1 MDTGRL
7 CMFCMEDNEGQSI
20 CPHCGKDANAPLIKN
35 HLKPGE
41 ILGGRFLVG
50 RAVGQDAS
58 GVVYIVYDLRKERA
72 LRIREYLP
80 RGVAMRAE
88 NSNELIPLP
97 GMESEFAAGLEETHR
112 KAESADDPS
121 KAMANFEENGT
132 LYVVLRRKKAAPVAA
147 APEDDEAAAES
158 AEGSEAD
165 EPEREE
171 EADEDEEEI
180 EEEDEDD
187 GEKNKKRIITV
198 SVALVVVVVL
208 IAAVVIILTR
218 GGSDNTV
225 KPDVSNDPL
234 NAWSA
239 PTETPLPTAG
249 ATDEFGNIVAPTQ
262 GWQQQPGGDTINNN
276 VATNTPIPDDYEPDW
291 AKDTDTPAPTAVP
304 LTPTPDPAATAT
316 PEPRVTIEPTLIDKK
331 ADKALINALQ
341 ARLIELGWLDVEAP
355 TGNYG
360 NQTKDAVKA
369 FQQEVHDHYDNTVGV
384 DGIAGK
390 ATIGWLNRDDA
401 PRKGG
406 EQPTATPEPTATAA
420 PEDTATA
427 VPEDTATTA
436 PEDTATA
443 VPEDTATAAPEDTAT
458 AAPEDTATAEPTEPA
473 EPTVTIE
480 PTRIDKN
487 ADSELITALQQR
499 LMQLKWLN
507 IDAPTGEY
515 GKKTREAVRAFQ
527 KCVHD
532 RYDDS
537 IQVDGI
543 AGEATIGWINRS
555 DAPWNPDADGMPD
568 LPETL
573 PTNTP
578 APTDTPVPTNTPAP
592 TDTPEPTEEPT
603 PSPTPFAPSA
613 ELTATVQ
620 ARLIELGWLDASQ
633 NTGVYDNA
641 TALAVA
647 DFQRYMNSINGDKI
661 TLPEDGQADDL
672 TLQWLT
678 WSGAPTRAPLN
689 TTPAPEETATPEPT
703 VIYSEQIDENSQED
717 AIIWLQTRLIELQWL
732 KGTPNG
738 VYDANTR
745 TAVSLLQQYLNQ
757 KFNLT
762 LDVSGTAS
770 TVTLSYLNNEFNE
783 PVNPTPDNAPTLDF
797 TADST
802 VNPTDAPVEAP
813 TQQIST
819 EEPTGAPVTDV
830 PTEEPTEVPTEE
842 PAEEPTEEPTEV
854 PMEEPTEVPTEVP
867 TEEPTEVPTEE
878 PTPEP
883 TKEPAVYDGSDEE
896 TVVSLKTRL
905 IALGWMDA
913 STEATG
919 EYDQALKDAI
929 EMLQTWLQTNWDE
942 ALWGD
947 VSKIP
952 SVNGEYVDWKTMN
965 VIYSENPPVK
975 PDDYV
980 PMG

>member
-7 CMFCMEDNEGQSI
+7 CMFCMEDNEGQSV

-72 LRIREYLP
+72 LRIREYMP

-88 NSNELIPLP
+88 GSNELTPLP
-97 GMESEFAAGLEETHR
+97 GMESEFAAGLEETR
-112 KAESADDPS
+112 KKAESADDPS

-147 APEDDEAAAES
+147 APEGDEAAAGS
-158 AEGSEAD
+158 AEAPEGD

-171 EADEDEEEI
+171 EAAGDEEEI
-180 EEEDEDD
+180 EEEDD

-198 SVALVVVVVL
+198 SAALVIVVVL
-208 IAAVVIILTR
+208 IAAVIIILPR
-218 GGSDNTV
+218 SGSDNTV
-225 KPDVSNDPL
+225 ETDTSSDPL
-234 NAWSA
+234 NKWSA

-291 AKDTDTPAPTAVP
+291 AQETDTPAPTAVP
-304 LTPTPDPAATAT
+304 LTPTPDPDATVT

-341 ARLIELGWLDVEAP
+341 ARLIELGWLDIEAP

-427 VPEDTATTA
+427 APDDTATAA
-436 PEDTATA
+436 PEDTAT
-443 VPEDTATAAPEDTAT
+443 VAPEDTAT
-458 AAPEDTATAEPTEPA
+458 AAPEDTATPEPT

-532 RYDDS
+532 RYDES

-578 APTDTPVPTNTPAP
+578 VPTDTPAPTATPAP

-613 ELTATVQ
+613 ELTETVQ

-661 TLPEDGQADDL
+661 TLPEDGQADEL
-672 TLQWLT
+672 TLQWLK

-689 TTPAPEETATPEPT
+689 TTPAPEEIATPEPT
-703 VIYSEQIDENSQED
+703 VIYSEQIDETSEED
-717 AIIWLQTRLIELQWL
+717 AVTWLQTRLIELQWL

-757 KFNLT
+757 KYNLT
-762 LDVSGTAS
+762 LDISGTAS
-770 TVTLSYLNNEFNE
+770 SVILSYINNEFNE
-783 PVNPTPDNAPTLDF
+783 PVNPTPDNAPILDF
-797 TADST
+797 TTDST
-802 VNPTDAPVEAP
+802 VNPNGAPVEAP
-813 TQQIST
+813 AQIS
-819 EEPTGAPVTDV
+819 
-830 PTEEPTEVPTEE
+830 TEVPTEE
-842 PAEEPTEEPTEV
+842 
-854 PMEEPTEVPTEVP
+854 
-867 TEEPTEVPTEE
+867 PTEE

-896 TVVSLKTRL
+896 TVIALRDRL
-905 IALGWMDA
+905 IALGWLDA
-913 STEATG
+913 LTEATG

-929 EMLQTWLQTNWDE
+929 AALQTWLQTNWDE
-942 ALWGD
+942 SLWGD
-947 VSKIP
+947 VSKLP

-965 VIYSENPPVK
+965 VIYSENPPMK

>member
-7 CMFCMEDNEGQSI
+7 CMFCMEDNEGQSV

-72 LRIREYLP
+72 LRIREYMP

-88 NSNELIPLP
+88 GSNDLVPLP
-97 GMESEFAAGLEETHR
+97 GMEGEFAAGLEETRR

-132 LYVVLRRKKAAPVAA
+132 LYVVLRRKKAAAPVAA
-147 APEDDEAAAES
+147 VPESDEAAAES
-158 AEGSEAD
+158 AEAPEGD

-171 EADEDEEEI
+171 EEAAEDE

-198 SVALVVVVVL
+198 SVALVIVVVL

-218 GGSDNTV
+218 SGSDNTV

-304 LTPTPDPAATAT
+304 LTPTPDPGATAT
-316 PEPRVTIEPTLIDKK
+316 FEPRVTIEPTLIDKK

-341 ARLIELGWLDVEAP
+341 ARLIELGWLDVEEP

-369 FQQEVHDHYDNTVGV
+369 FQQEVHDHYDNTIGV

-427 VPEDTATTA
+427 APDNTATT
-436 PEDTATA
+436 
-443 VPEDTATAAPEDTAT
+443 APEDTAT
-458 AAPEDTATAEPTEPA
+458 AAPEDTATPEPEATATAEPSEPA
-473 EPTVTIE
+473 VTIE

-487 ADSELITALQQR
+487 ADSALITALQER
-499 LMQLKWLN
+499 LMQLKWLD

-527 KCVHD
+527 RCVNS

-543 AGEATIGWINRS
+543 AGEATIGWLNRS
-555 DAPWNPDADGMPD
+555 DAPWNPDASGMPD

-578 APTDTPVPTNTPAP
+578 VPTDTPAPTNTPVP
-592 TDTPEPTEEPT
+592 TDTPEPTQEPT

-613 ELTATVQ
+613 ELTAEVQ

-641 TALAVA
+641 TMLAVA
-647 DFQRYMNSINGDKI
+647 DFQRYMNSINTDI
-661 TLPEDGQADDL
+661 TLPEDGQADEL
-672 TLQWLT
+672 TLQWLK

-689 TTPAPEETATPEPT
+689 TTPAPEETVTPEPT
-703 VIYSEQIDENSQED
+703 VVYSEQIDETSEED
-717 AIIWLQTRLIELQWL
+717 AITWLQTRLIELQWL

-738 VYDANTR
+738 VYDENTR
-745 TAVSLLQQYLNQ
+745 TAVSLLQDYLNQ
-757 KFNLT
+757 RYTLT
-762 LDVSGTAS
+762 LDTSGTAS
-770 TVTLSYLNNEFNE
+770 SVTLSYLNNEFNE

-802 VNPTDAPVEAP
+802 VNPPEAPVEAP
-813 TQQIST
+813 TEQISTNAPVT
-819 EEPTGAPVTDV
+819 EEPTADPTD
-830 PTEEPTEVPTEE
+830 
-842 PAEEPTEEPTEV
+842 
-854 PMEEPTEVPTEVP
+854 VPTEVP
-867 TEEPTEVPTEE
+867 TEDPTEE

-929 EMLQTWLQTNWDE
+929 EALQTWLQTNWDE

-947 VSKIP
+947 VSKMP

-965 VIYSENPPVK
+965 VIYSDNAPVK
-975 PDDYV
+975 PDDYA
-980 PMG
+980 PLG

>member
-7 CMFCMEDNEGQSI
+7 CMFCMEDNEGQSV

-88 NSNELIPLP
+88 GSNDLVPLP
-97 GMESEFAAGLEETHR
+97 GMEGEFAAGLEETR
-112 KAESADDPS
+112 KKAESADDPS

-132 LYVVLRRKKAAPVAA
+132 LYVVLRRKKAAAPVAA
-147 APEDDEAAAES
+147 VPESDEAAAES

-198 SVALVVVVVL
+198 SVALVIVVVL

-218 GGSDNTV
+218 SGSDNTV
-225 KPDVSNDPL
+225 RPDVSNDPL

-291 AKDTDTPAPTAVP
+291 AKETDTPAPTAVP

-406 EQPTATPEPTATAA
+406 EQPTATPEPTATAEPEDIATDVPDNTATAA

-427 VPEDTATTA
+427 VPEDTAMPA
-436 PEDTATA
+436 PEDTAT
-443 VPEDTATAAPEDTAT
+443 P
-458 AAPEDTATAEPTEPA
+458 EPA

-487 ADSELITALQQR
+487 ADSELITALQKR
-499 LMQLKWLN
+499 LMQLKWLD

-527 KCVHD
+527 RCVHD
-532 RYDDS
+532 RYDGS

-578 APTDTPVPTNTPAP
+578 VPTDTPAPTNTPAP
-592 TDTPEPTEEPT
+592 TDTPAPTEEPT

-672 TLQWLT
+672 TVQWLK

-689 TTPAPEETATPEPT
+689 TTPAPEESVTPEPT
-703 VIYSEQIDENSQED
+703 VVYSEQIDETSEED

-813 TQQIST
+813 TEQISTQEPTDAPVTDAPT
-819 EEPTGAPVTDV
+819 EEPTEEPTEVPTEEPTEAPTEAPTEV

-842 PAEEPTEEPTEV
+842 
-854 PMEEPTEVPTEVP
+854 
-867 TEEPTEVPTEE
+867 PTEE

-896 TVVSLKTRL
+896 TLISLKTRL
-905 IALGWMDA
+905 IELGWMDA
-913 STEATG
+913 SVEATG

-947 VSKIP
+947 VSKMP

-980 PMG
+980 PMS

>member
-72 LRIREYLP
+72 LRIREYMP

-88 NSNELIPLP
+88 GSNDLVPLP
-97 GMESEFAAGLEETHR
+97 GMEGEFAAGLEETRR

-132 LYVVLRRKKAAPVAA
+132 LYVVLRRKKAAAPAA
-147 APEDDEAAAES
+147 AVPESAEAAAES
-158 AEGSEAD
+158 AEVPEGD

-171 EADEDEEEI
+171 EEAAEDEEEI

-198 SVALVVVVVL
+198 SVALVVVLVL

-304 LTPTPDPAATAT
+304 LTPTPDPDATAT

-427 VPEDTATTA
+427 A
-436 PEDTATA
+436 PENTATA
-443 VPEDTATAAPEDTAT
+443 APENTATAAPEDTAT
-458 AAPEDTATAEPTEPA
+458 AVPEDTATAEPTEPA

-555 DAPWNPDADGMPD
+555 DAPWNPEADGMPD

-613 ELTATVQ
+613 ELTAEVQ

-919 EYDQALKDAI
+919 EYDQMLKDAI

-947 VSKIP
+947 VSKMP

>member
-97 GMESEFAAGLEETHR
+97 GMESEFAAGLEETHK

-198 SVALVVVVVL
+198 SVALVVVLVL

-218 GGSDNTV
+218 GGSDATV
-225 KPDVSNDPL
+225 KPNVSNDPL

-249 ATDEFGNIVAPTQ
+249 ATDEFGNIIAPTQ

-291 AKDTDTPAPTAVP
+291 AKETDTPAPTAVP
-304 LTPTPDPAATAT
+304 LTPTPDPNATAT

-331 ADKALINALQ
+331 ADKALVRALQ

-360 NQTKDAVKA
+360 NQTRDAVKA
-369 FQQEVHDHYDNTVGV
+369 FQQEIHDHYDNTVGV

-406 EQPTATPEPTATAA
+406 EQPTATPEPTATAEPDA
-420 PEDTATA
+420 TATA
-427 VPEDTATTA
+427 APDNTETAKPENT
-436 PEDTATA
+436 E
-443 VPEDTATAAPEDTAT
+443 TAAPEDTAT
-458 AAPEDTATAEPTEPA
+458 PEPA

-487 ADSELITALQQR
+487 ADSELITALQKR
-499 LMQLKWLN
+499 LMQLKWLD

-527 KCVHD
+527 RCVHD

-543 AGEATIGWINRS
+543 AGEATIGWMNRA
-555 DAPWNPDADGMPD
+555 DAPWNEDAEGMPK

-578 APTDTPVPTNTPAP
+578 VPTDTPAPTNTPVPTDTPV
-592 TDTPEPTEEPT
+592 PTEEPT

-641 TALAVA
+641 TTLAVA

-672 TLQWLT
+672 TLRWLK

-689 TTPAPEETATPEPT
+689 TTPAPEESVTPEPT
-703 VIYSEQIDENSQED
+703 VVYSEQIDENSQED

-757 KFNLT
+757 RYTLT

-797 TADST
+797 TADSA
-802 VNPTDAPVEAP
+802 VNPTDAPVEAQ

-819 EEPTGAPVTDV
+819 NAPETEEPTADPTDAPTEA
-830 PTEEPTEVPTEE
+830 PTEEPTEAPTEE
-842 PAEEPTEEPTEV
+842 
-854 PMEEPTEVPTEVP
+854 
-867 TEEPTEVPTEE
+867 PTEE

-913 STEATG
+913 SAEANG

-929 EMLQTWLQTNWDE
+929 VALQTWLQTNWDE
-942 ALWGD
+942 SLWGD
-947 VSKIP
+947 ASKTP

-965 VIYSENPPVK
+965 VIYSEYPPVK

-980 PMG
+980 PMI

>member
-7 CMFCMEDNEGQSI
+7 CMFCMEDNEGQSV

-88 NSNELIPLP
+88 GSNDLVPLP
-97 GMESEFAAGLEETHR
+97 GMEGEFATGLEETR
-112 KAESADDPS
+112 KKAESADDPS

-147 APEDDEAAAES
+147 VPESDEAAAES

-198 SVALVVVVVL
+198 SVALVIVLVL
-208 IAAVVIILTR
+208 IAAIIIILTR
-218 GGSDNTV
+218 SGSDNTV

-291 AKDTDTPAPTAVP
+291 AKETDTPAPTAVP

-406 EQPTATPEPTATAA
+406 EQPTATPEPTVTAEPDA
-420 PEDTATA
+420 TATA
-427 VPEDTATTA
+427 VPDN
-436 PEDTATA
+436 
-443 VPEDTATAAPEDTAT
+443 TAT
-458 AAPEDTATAEPTEPA
+458 AAPEDTATAEPEDTATPAPEDTATPEPA

-487 ADSELITALQQR
+487 ADSELITALQKR
-499 LMQLKWLN
+499 LMQLKWLD

-527 KCVHD
+527 RCVHD
-532 RYDDS
+532 RYDGS

-555 DAPWNPDADGMPD
+555 DAPWNEDAEGMPK

-578 APTDTPVPTNTPAP
+578 VPTDTPAPTNTPVP
-592 TDTPEPTEEPT
+592 TDTPAPTEEPT

-641 TALAVA
+641 TMLAVA

-672 TLQWLT
+672 TVQWLT

-689 TTPAPEETATPEPT
+689 TNPAPEESVTPEPT

-738 VYDANTR
+738 VYDVNTR
-745 TAVSLLQQYLNQ
+745 TAVSLLQRYLNQ

-762 LDVSGTAS
+762 QDVSGTAS
-770 TVTLSYLNNEFNE
+770 TVTLGYLNNEFDGQ

-813 TQQIST
+813 TEQIST
-819 EEPTGAPVTDV
+819 QEPTDAPVTDA
-830 PTEEPTEVPTEE
+830 PTEEQTEE
-842 PAEEPTEEPTEV
+842 
-854 PMEEPTEVPTEVP
+854 
-867 TEEPTEVPTEE
+867 PTEE

-896 TVVSLKTRL
+896 TLISLKTRL
-905 IALGWMDA
+905 IELGWMDA
-913 STEATG
+913 SVEATG

-947 VSKIP
+947 VSKMP

-980 PMG
+980 PMS

>member
-72 LRIREYLP
+72 LRIREYMP

-88 NSNELIPLP
+88 GSNDLVPLP
-97 GMESEFAAGLEETHR
+97 GMEGEFAAGLEETR
-112 KAESADDPS
+112 KKAESADDPS

-132 LYVVLRRKKAAPVAA
+132 LYVVLRRKKAAAPAA
-147 APEDDEAAAES
+147 AVPESAEAAAES
-158 AEGSEAD
+158 AEVPEGD

-171 EADEDEEEI
+171 EEAAEDEEEI

-198 SVALVVVVVL
+198 SVALVVVLVL

-218 GGSDNTV
+218 GGSDATV
-225 KPDVSNDPL
+225 KPNVSNDPL

-304 LTPTPDPAATAT
+304 LTPTPDPDATAT

-427 VPEDTATTA
+427 A
-436 PEDTATA
+436 PENTATA
-443 VPEDTATAAPEDTAT
+443 APENTATAAPEDTAT
-458 AAPEDTATAEPTEPA
+458 AVPEDTATAEPTEPA

-578 APTDTPVPTNTPAP
+578 APTDTPAPTNTPAP
-592 TDTPEPTEEPT
+592 TDTPEPTQEPT

-647 DFQRYMNSINGDKI
+647 DFQRYMNSINTDI

-672 TLQWLT
+672 TVQWLK

-703 VIYSEQIDENSQED
+703 VVYSEQIDETSDED

-745 TAVSLLQQYLNQ
+745 TAVSLLQDYLNQ
-757 KFNLT
+757 RYTLT
-762 LDVSGTAS
+762 LDTSGTAS
-770 TVTLSYLNNEFNE
+770 SVTLSYLNNEFNE

-797 TADST
+797 TADNT
-802 VNPTDAPVEAP
+802 VNPPDAPVEAP

-830 PTEEPTEVPTEE
+830 P
-842 PAEEPTEEPTEV
+842 AEE
-854 PMEEPTEVPTEVP
+854 P

-919 EYDQALKDAI
+919 EYDQMLKDAI
-929 EMLQTWLQTNWDE
+929 EVLQTWLQTNWDE

>member
-1 MDTGRL
+1 M
-7 CMFCMEDNEGQSI
+7 
-20 CPHCGKDANAPLIKN
+20 
-35 HLKPGE
+35 
-41 ILGGRFLVG
+41 
-50 RAVGQDAS
+50 
-58 GVVYIVYDLRKERA
+58 
-72 LRIREYLP
+72 
-80 RGVAMRAE
+80 
-88 NSNELIPLP
+88 
-97 GMESEFAAGLEETHR
+97 
-112 KAESADDPS
+112 
-121 KAMANFEENGT
+121 
-132 LYVVLRRKKAAPVAA
+132 
-147 APEDDEAAAES
+147 
-158 AEGSEAD
+158 
-165 EPEREE
+165 
-171 EADEDEEEI
+171 
-180 EEEDEDD
+180 
-187 GEKNKKRIITV
+187 
-198 SVALVVVVVL
+198 
-208 IAAVVIILTR
+208 
-218 GGSDNTV
+218 
-225 KPDVSNDPL
+225 
-234 NAWSA
+234 
-239 PTETPLPTAG
+239 
-249 ATDEFGNIVAPTQ
+249 
-262 GWQQQPGGDTINNN
+262 
-276 VATNTPIPDDYEPDW
+276 
-291 AKDTDTPAPTAVP
+291 
-304 LTPTPDPAATAT
+304 
-316 PEPRVTIEPTLIDKK
+316 
-331 ADKALINALQ
+331 
-341 ARLIELGWLDVEAP
+341 
-355 TGNYG
+355 
-360 NQTKDAVKA
+360 
-369 FQQEVHDHYDNTVGV
+369 
-384 DGIAGK
+384 
-390 ATIGWLNRDDA
+390 
-401 PRKGG
+401 
-406 EQPTATPEPTATAA
+406 
-420 PEDTATA
+420 
-427 VPEDTATTA
+427 
-436 PEDTATA
+436 
-443 VPEDTATAAPEDTAT
+443 
-458 AAPEDTATAEPTEPA
+458 
-473 EPTVTIE
+473 TIE

-543 AGEATIGWINRS
+543 AGEATIGWMNRA
-555 DAPWNPDADGMPD
+555 DAPWNEDADGMPD

-592 TDTPEPTEEPT
+592 TDTPEPTQEPT

-672 TLQWLT
+672 TVQWLK

-703 VIYSEQIDENSQED
+703 VVYSEQIDETSGED
-717 AIIWLQTRLIELQWL
+717 AVIWLQTRLIELQWL

-738 VYDANTR
+738 AYDANTR

-762 LDVSGTAS
+762 LDASGTAS

-830 PTEEPTEVPTEE
+830 P
-842 PAEEPTEEPTEV
+842 AEEPTEIPT
-854 PMEEPTEVPTEVP
+854 EEPTEVPTEVP
-867 TEEPTEVPTEE
+867 TEEPTEE

>member
-97 GMESEFAAGLEETHR
+97 GMESEFAAGLEETHK

-147 APEDDEAAAES
+147 APEDGEAAAES

-198 SVALVVVVVL
+198 SVALVVVLVL

-218 GGSDNTV
+218 GGSDATV
-225 KPDVSNDPL
+225 KPNVSNDPL

-249 ATDEFGNIVAPTQ
+249 ATDEFGNIIAPTQ

-291 AKDTDTPAPTAVP
+291 AKETDTPAPTAVP
-304 LTPTPDPAATAT
+304 LTPTPDPNATAT

-331 ADKALINALQ
+331 ADKALVRALQ

-360 NQTKDAVKA
+360 NQTRDAVKA
-369 FQQEVHDHYDNTVGV
+369 FQQEIHDHYDNTVGV

-406 EQPTATPEPTATAA
+406 EQPTATPEPTATA
-420 PEDTATA
+420 E
-427 VPEDTATTA
+427 
-436 PEDTATA
+436 
-443 VPEDTATAAPEDTAT
+443 PEDTATAAPDNTETAKPENTET
-458 AAPEDTATAEPTEPA
+458 AAPEDTATPEPA

-487 ADSELITALQQR
+487 ADSELITALQKR

-527 KCVHD
+527 RCVHD

-543 AGEATIGWINRS
+543 AGEATIGWMNRA
-555 DAPWNPDADGMPD
+555 DAPWNEDAEGMPK

-578 APTDTPVPTNTPAP
+578 VPTDTPV
-592 TDTPEPTEEPT
+592 PTEEPT

-647 DFQRYMNSINGDKI
+647 DFQRYMNSINTDI

-672 TLQWLT
+672 TLQWLK

-689 TTPAPEETATPEPT
+689 TTPAPEESVTPEPT
-703 VIYSEQIDENSQED
+703 VVYSEQIDENSQED

-797 TADST
+797 TADSA
-802 VNPTDAPVEAP
+802 VNPTDAPVEAQ

-819 EEPTGAPVTDV
+819 NAPETEEPTADPTDA
-830 PTEEPTEVPTEE
+830 PTEVPTEAPTE
-842 PAEEPTEEPTEV
+842 APTEE
-854 PMEEPTEVPTEVP
+854 
-867 TEEPTEVPTEE
+867 PTEE

-913 STEATG
+913 SAEANG

-929 EMLQTWLQTNWDE
+929 VALQTWLQTNWDE
-942 ALWGD
+942 SLWGD
-947 VSKIP
+947 ASKIP

-965 VIYSENPPVK
+965 VIYSEYPPVK

-980 PMG
+980 PMI

>member
-7 CMFCMEDNEGQSI
+7 CMFCMEDNEGQSV

-88 NSNELIPLP
+88 GSNDLVPLP
-97 GMESEFAAGLEETHR
+97 GMESEFAAGLEETR
-112 KAESADDPS
+112 KKAESADDPS

-132 LYVVLRRKKAAPVAA
+132 LYVVLRRKKAAAPVAA
-147 APEDDEAAAES
+147 VPEGDEAAAES
-158 AEGSEAD
+158 AEAPEGD

-171 EADEDEEEI
+171 EEAAEDEEEI

-198 SVALVVVVVL
+198 SVALVIVVVL

-225 KPDVSNDPL
+225 KPNVSNDPL

-291 AKDTDTPAPTAVP
+291 AKETDTPAPTAVP

-331 ADKALINALQ
+331 ADKALVRALQ

-406 EQPTATPEPTATAA
+406 EQPTATPEPTATAEPDA
-420 PEDTATA
+420 
-427 VPEDTATTA
+427 
-436 PEDTATA
+436 
-443 VPEDTATAAPEDTAT
+443 TATAAPDNTAT
-458 AAPEDTATAEPTEPA
+458 AAPEDTATAEPEDTATPAPEDTATPEPA

-487 ADSELITALQQR
+487 ADSELITALQKR

-527 KCVHD
+527 RCVHD
-532 RYDDS
+532 RYDGS

-578 APTDTPVPTNTPAP
+578 VPTDTPVPTNTPVP
-592 TDTPEPTEEPT
+592 TDTPAPTEEPT

-613 ELTATVQ
+613 ELTAEVQ

-672 TLQWLT
+672 TLQWLR

-689 TTPAPEETATPEPT
+689 TTPAPEESVTPEPT
-703 VIYSEQIDENSQED
+703 VVYSEQIDENSQED

-783 PVNPTPDNAPTLDF
+783 PVNPTPDNAPILDF

-819 EEPTGAPVTDV
+819 QEPTDAPVTDAPTEE

-842 PAEEPTEEPTEV
+842 PTEAPTEIPT
-854 PMEEPTEVPTEVP
+854 EEPTEVPTEVP
-867 TEEPTEVPTEE
+867 TEEPTEE
-878 PTPEP
+878 PTTEP

-905 IALGWMDA
+905 IELGWMDA
-913 STEATG
+913 SVEATG

-947 VSKIP
+947 VSKMP

-965 VIYSENPPVK
+965 VIYSEYPPVK

-980 PMG
+980 PMS

>member
-7 CMFCMEDNEGQSI
+7 CMFCMEDNEGQSV

-88 NSNELIPLP
+88 GSNDLVPLP
-97 GMESEFAAGLEETHR
+97 GMEGEFAAGLEETR
-112 KAESADDPS
+112 KKAESADDPS

-132 LYVVLRRKKAAPVAA
+132 LYVVLRRKKAAAPVAA
-147 APEDDEAAAES
+147 VPEGDEAAAES
-158 AEGSEAD
+158 AEAPEGD

-171 EADEDEEEI
+171 EAAEDEEEI

-198 SVALVVVVVL
+198 SVALVIVVVL
-208 IAAVVIILTR
+208 IAAIIIILTR
-218 GGSDNTV
+218 SGSDNTV

-291 AKDTDTPAPTAVP
+291 AKETDTPAPTAVP

-369 FQQEVHDHYDNTVGV
+369 FQQEIHDHYDNTVGV

-406 EQPTATPEPTATAA
+406 EQPTATPEPTATAE

-427 VPEDTATTA
+427 VPDN
-436 PEDTATA
+436 
-443 VPEDTATAAPEDTAT
+443 TAT
-458 AAPEDTATAEPTEPA
+458 AAPEDTATAEPEDTATPAPEDTATPEPA

-487 ADSELITALQQR
+487 ADSELITALQKR
-499 LMQLKWLN
+499 LMQLKWLD

-527 KCVHD
+527 RCVHD
-532 RYDDS
+532 RYDGS

-555 DAPWNPDADGMPD
+555 DAPWNEDAEGMPK

-578 APTDTPVPTNTPAP
+578 VPTDTPAPTNTPAP
-592 TDTPEPTEEPT
+592 TDTPEPTQEPT

-641 TALAVA
+641 TMLAVA
-647 DFQRYMNSINGDKI
+647 DFQRYMNSINTDI

-672 TLQWLT
+672 TVQWLT

-689 TTPAPEETATPEPT
+689 TTPAPEETPTPEPT
-703 VIYSEQIDENSQED
+703 VVYSEQIDETSEED

-738 VYDANTR
+738 VYDENTR

-757 KFNLT
+757 KFNMT

-770 TVTLSYLNNEFNE
+770 TVTLSYLNNEFSE

-813 TQQIST
+813 TEQIST
-819 EEPTGAPVTDV
+819 QEPTDAPVTDA
-830 PTEEPTEVPTEE
+830 PTEEQTEEPTEVPTEE
-842 PAEEPTEEPTEV
+842 PTEAPTEA
-854 PMEEPTEVPTEVP
+854 PTEVPTEVP
-867 TEEPTEVPTEE
+867 TEEPTEE
-878 PTPEP
+878 PTTEP

-905 IALGWMDA
+905 IELGWMDA
-913 STEATG
+913 SVEATG
-919 EYDQALKDAI
+919 EYDQALKGAI

-947 VSKIP
+947 VSKMP

-980 PMG
+980 PMS

>member
-1 MDTGRL
+1 M
-7 CMFCMEDNEGQSI
+7 
-20 CPHCGKDANAPLIKN
+20 
-35 HLKPGE
+35 
-41 ILGGRFLVG
+41 
-50 RAVGQDAS
+50 
-58 GVVYIVYDLRKERA
+58 
-72 LRIREYLP
+72 
-80 RGVAMRAE
+80 
-88 NSNELIPLP
+88 
-97 GMESEFAAGLEETHR
+97 
-112 KAESADDPS
+112 
-121 KAMANFEENGT
+121 
-132 LYVVLRRKKAAPVAA
+132 
-147 APEDDEAAAES
+147 
-158 AEGSEAD
+158 
-165 EPEREE
+165 
-171 EADEDEEEI
+171 
-180 EEEDEDD
+180 
-187 GEKNKKRIITV
+187 
-198 SVALVVVVVL
+198 ALVIVVVL

-218 GGSDNTV
+218 SGSDNTV

-406 EQPTATPEPTATAA
+406 EQPTATPEPTATTEPDA
-420 PEDTATA
+420 TATA
-427 VPEDTATTA
+427 VPDN
-436 PEDTATA
+436 
-443 VPEDTATAAPEDTAT
+443 TAT
-458 AAPEDTATAEPTEPA
+458 AAPEDTATAEPEDTATPAPEDTAMPEPA

-487 ADSELITALQQR
+487 ADSELITALQKR
-499 LMQLKWLN
+499 LMQLKWLD

-527 KCVHD
+527 RCVHD
-532 RYDDS
+532 RYDGS

-555 DAPWNPDADGMPD
+555 DAPWNEDAEGMPK

-578 APTDTPVPTNTPAP
+578 VPTDTPAPTNTPAP

-641 TALAVA
+641 TMLAVA

-672 TLQWLT
+672 TVQWLT

-689 TTPAPEETATPEPT
+689 TTPAPEESVTPEPT

-738 VYDANTR
+738 VYDENTR

-802 VNPTDAPVEAP
+802 ANPTDAPVEAP
-813 TQQIST
+813 TEQIST
-819 EEPTGAPVTDV
+819 QEPTGAPVTDA
-830 PTEEPTEVPTEE
+830 PTEEQTEE
-842 PAEEPTEEPTEV
+842 
-854 PMEEPTEVPTEVP
+854 
-867 TEEPTEVPTEE
+867 PTEE

-905 IALGWMDA
+905 IELGWMDA
-913 STEATG
+913 SVEATG

-947 VSKIP
+947 VSKMP

-980 PMG
+980 PMS

>member
-7 CMFCMEDNEGQSI
+7 CMFCMEDNEGQSV

-88 NSNELIPLP
+88 GSNDLVPLP
-97 GMESEFAAGLEETHR
+97 GMEGEFATGLEETR
-112 KAESADDPS
+112 KKAESADDPS

-147 APEDDEAAAES
+147 VPESDEAAAES

-198 SVALVVVVVL
+198 SVALVIVLVL
-208 IAAVVIILTR
+208 IAAIIIILTR
-218 GGSDNTV
+218 SGSDNTV

-406 EQPTATPEPTATAA
+406 EQPTATPEPTATAEPDA
-420 PEDTATA
+420 TATA
-427 VPEDTATTA
+427 VPDN
-436 PEDTATA
+436 
-443 VPEDTATAAPEDTAT
+443 TAT
-458 AAPEDTATAEPTEPA
+458 AAPEDTATAEPEDTATPAPEDTATPEPA

-487 ADSELITALQQR
+487 ADSELITALQKR
-499 LMQLKWLN
+499 LMQLKWLD

-527 KCVHD
+527 RCVHD
-532 RYDDS
+532 RYDGS

-578 APTDTPVPTNTPAP
+578 VPTDTPAPTNTPAP
-592 TDTPEPTEEPT
+592 TDTPAPTEEPT

-672 TLQWLT
+672 TVQWLT

-689 TTPAPEETATPEPT
+689 TTPAPEESVTPEPT
-703 VIYSEQIDENSQED
+703 VIYSEQIDETSQED

-770 TVTLSYLNNEFNE
+770 TVTLSYLNNEFSE

-813 TQQIST
+813 TEQIST
-819 EEPTGAPVTDV
+819 QEPTGAPVTDA
-830 PTEEPTEVPTEE
+830 PTEEQTEE
-842 PAEEPTEEPTEV
+842 
-854 PMEEPTEVPTEVP
+854 
-867 TEEPTEVPTEE
+867 PTEE

-896 TVVSLKTRL
+896 TLISLKTRL
-905 IALGWMDA
+905 IELGWMDA
-913 STEATG
+913 SVEATG
-919 EYDQALKDAI
+919 EYDQALKSAI

-947 VSKIP
+947 VSKMP

-980 PMG
+980 PMS

>member
-7 CMFCMEDNEGQSI
+7 CMFCMEDNEGQSV
-20 CPHCGKDANAPLIKN
+20 CPHCGKDANAPMIKN

-97 GMESEFAAGLEETHR
+97 GMEGEFAAGLEETR
-112 KAESADDPS
+112 KKAESADDPS

-132 LYVVLRRKKAAPVAA
+132 LYVVLRRKKAAAPVAA
-147 APEDDEAAAES
+147 VPESDEAAAES

-198 SVALVVVVVL
+198 SVALVIVLVL

-218 GGSDNTV
+218 SGSDNTV

-406 EQPTATPEPTATAA
+406 EQPTATPEPTATAEPDA
-420 PEDTATA
+420 TATA
-427 VPEDTATTA
+427 VPDN
-436 PEDTATA
+436 
-443 VPEDTATAAPEDTAT
+443 TAT
-458 AAPEDTATAEPTEPA
+458 AAPEDTATAEPEDTATPAPEDTATPEPA

-487 ADSELITALQQR
+487 ADSELITALQKR
-499 LMQLKWLN
+499 LMQLKWLD

-527 KCVHD
+527 RCVHD
-532 RYDDS
+532 RYDGS

-555 DAPWNPDADGMPD
+555 DAPWNEDAEGMPK

-578 APTDTPVPTNTPAP
+578 VPTDTPAPTNTPVP
-592 TDTPEPTEEPT
+592 TDTPAPTEEPT

-672 TLQWLT
+672 TVQWLT

-689 TTPAPEETATPEPT
+689 TTPAPEESVTPEPT

-738 VYDANTR
+738 VYDENTR

-770 TVTLSYLNNEFNE
+770 TVTLSYLNNEFSE

-813 TQQIST
+813 TEQIST
-819 EEPTGAPVTDV
+819 QEPTDAPVTDA
-830 PTEEPTEVPTEE
+830 PTEEQTEEPTEVPTEE
-842 PAEEPTEEPTEV
+842 PTEAPTEA
-854 PMEEPTEVPTEVP
+854 PTEVPTEVP
-867 TEEPTEVPTEE
+867 TEEPTEE
-878 PTPEP
+878 PTTEP

-905 IALGWMDA
+905 IELGWMDA
-913 STEATG
+913 SVEATG

-947 VSKIP
+947 VSKMP

-980 PMG
+980 PMS